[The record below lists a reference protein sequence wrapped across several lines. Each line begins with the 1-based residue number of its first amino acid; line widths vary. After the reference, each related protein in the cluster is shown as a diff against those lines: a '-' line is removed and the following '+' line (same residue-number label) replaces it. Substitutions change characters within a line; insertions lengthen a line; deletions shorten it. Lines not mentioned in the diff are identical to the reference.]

1 MRTHDQALTGRAP
14 RVSVIMIFLNAER
27 YIAEAID
34 SVLAQTEQSFEL
46 ILVDDGSNEPCSS
59 IARDYAARF
68 HPQIRYMDHEGHR
81 NRGMSASR
89 NAGLDVA
96 AGDYVA
102 FLDAD
107 DYWAPNKLADQ
118 AAIMD
123 AHPELGMVCGTT
135 RYWNSWNGGTD
146 QLVPS
151 GHVQDRVVL
160 PPDASLNVYPLGRAY
175 APCPSDL
182 LLRKSVVAAVDG
194 FEEHFTGSKQMYED
208 QAFLAKLFLAA
219 PVWFSS
225 TVWLDYRQHA
235 ESCVAEVRRQGL
247 YRDVRGYFLEWFQQ
261 YLDQPVDADA
271 RVKAAVARA
280 LWLNR
285 NPAIDEARKK
295 LNKTLAKLGRARH
308 KLQRKYASLVSR

>member
-1 MRTHDQALTGRAP
+1 MRTNDQASTGGPP

-46 ILVDDGSNEPCSS
+46 ILVDDGSHEPCSS

-68 HPQIRYMDHEGHR
+68 HPQVRYMDHEGHR

-89 NAGLDVA
+89 NAGLGVA

-135 RYWNSWNGGTD
+135 RYWYSWNGGPD
-146 QLVPS
+146 HLVPS
-151 GHVQDRVVL
+151 GHVQDRVVY
-160 PPDASLNVYPLGRAY
+160 PPEASLNVYPLGRAY

-182 LLRKSVVAAVDG
+182 MMRKSVVATIDG

-208 QAFLAKLFLAA
+208 QAFLAKLYLAA

-225 TVWLDYRQHA
+225 AVWLDYRQHP

-247 YRDVRGYFLEWFQQ
+247 YRDVRGYFLEWFER
-261 YLDQPVDADA
+261 YLSSRPAVDA
-271 RVKAAVARA
+271 RVIAALTRA

-285 NPAIDEARKK
+285 HPAIDDARQT
-295 LNKTLAKLGRARH
+295 LNKVLARLGRARL
-308 KLQRKYASLVSR
+308 KLQSKYARLT